1 MIVYRF
7 NRPNV
12 ERGDLRQFLA
22 LYGPDS
28 LPKGAPLLELMDCF
42 MFSVKGWDD
51 DPREIHLIPEIRR
64 FFSAFHEA
72 WPYWLYFCNMDVEN
86 FLSMIACCLRSVKTI
101 EIDGSDKL
109 AAAFDKAEVVNF
121 LKADSGPMSEM
132 CERAGL
138 SERGIYDRT
147 KAIYQFW
154 GLPFDAEPPSIDQ
167 MRPAWRDVGPNDPCP
182 CGSGK
187 KFKRCCGRG

>member
-51 DPREIHLIPEIRR
+51 
-64 FFSAFHEA
+64 
-72 WPYWLYFCNMDVEN
+72 
-86 FLSMIACCLRSVKTI
+86 
-101 EIDGSDKL
+101 
-109 AAAFDKAEVVNF
+109 
-121 LKADSGPMSEM
+121 
-132 CERAGL
+132 
-138 SERGIYDRT
+138 ERGQGIFSKSITPQLPPHHQRRT
-147 KAIYQFW
+147 A
-154 GLPFDAEPPSIDQ
+154 S
-167 MRPAWRDVGPNDPCP
+167 
-182 CGSGK
+182 
-187 KFKRCCGRG
+187 